1 MWSANEV
8 LELLNGMGV
17 THVTGVPDSTTG
29 LWFDAVRESDSIRLI
44 PVCREGE
51 AWGVAAGL
59 FLGGARPL
67 VMMQCTGLFES
78 GDALRNAIHDFGLP
92 IYALIGWCLLQLAS
106 IFFPRWGFPDWS
118 LTLVLTAVV
127 LGFPVVVAMS
137 WVFDITPRGVRRDTP
152 SMVAPGSKRRLVDLM
167 VILLVLLTLSL
178 LFWDVG

>member
-1 MWSANEV
+1 MNKEPQESTDLVDELHRRKV
-8 LELLNGMGV
+8 LR
-17 THVTGVPDSTTG
+17 TT
-29 LWFDAVRESDSIRLI
+29 
-44 PVCREGE
+44 
-51 AWGVAAGL
+51 
-59 FLGGARPL
+59 
-67 VMMQCTGLFES
+67 T
-78 GDALRNAIHDFGLP
+78 

-152 SMVAPGSKRRLVDLM
+152 SIVAPGSKRRLIDLM